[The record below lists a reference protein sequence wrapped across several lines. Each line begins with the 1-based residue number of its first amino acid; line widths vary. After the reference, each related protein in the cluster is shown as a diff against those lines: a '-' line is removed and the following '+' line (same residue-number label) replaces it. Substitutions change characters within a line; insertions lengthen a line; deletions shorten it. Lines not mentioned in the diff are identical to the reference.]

1 MHIEEGN
8 GGDRQASSFAHGLN
22 ATLGLV
28 IHGAADGI
36 ALGASSLSGNGSLGL
51 VVFLAV
57 LVHKGKLITSM
68 PGSADV
74 SGPTALGLTTTLMS
88 LNLTPPQIRRRLL
101 IFSFAAPLGAVIT
114 FFLVKLFGV
123 SGQHN
128 AGEIDSLGWWTG
140 IALLFSVS
148 RSSLSVPQNTRLMS
162 RVVHFY
168 MSLLSFNLYRMMPMP
183 KGLIQVDMLLMRILS
198 SWGNT
203 SVRLY

>member
-1 MHIEEGN
+1 
-8 GGDRQASSFAHGLN
+8 
-22 ATLGLV
+22 
-28 IHGAADGI
+28 
-36 ALGASSLSGNGSLGL
+36 
-51 VVFLAV
+51 
-57 LVHKGKLITSM
+57 
-68 PGSADV
+68 
-74 SGPTALGLTTTLMS
+74 MS

-148 RSSLSVPQNTRLMS
+148 RSFLSVPQNTRLMS
-162 RVVHFY
+162 RAVHFY
-168 MSLLSFNLYRMMPMP
+168 MSLLSFNLYLMMHMP
-183 KGLIQVDMLLMRILS
+183 KGLIQVDMLLTRILS
-198 SWGNT
+198 NWGNI